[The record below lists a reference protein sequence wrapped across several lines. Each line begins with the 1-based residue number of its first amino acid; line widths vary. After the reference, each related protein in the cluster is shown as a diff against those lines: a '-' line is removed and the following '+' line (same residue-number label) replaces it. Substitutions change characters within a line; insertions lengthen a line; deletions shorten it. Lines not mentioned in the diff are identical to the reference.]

1 MLPRGAGCIKTEWT
15 KSLVRPDTRQSPA
28 MHPSKDPHK
37 NQPQIPPSSDSDSPQ
52 SASSSPKDLYNRI
65 RVRVNGLLVE
75 SRSLLMVRLRS
86 PVNGRLIWM
95 PPGGGL
101 QFGEPL
107 REAAKREMAEETGIR
122 VEVGPLWYIHE
133 LHTTV
138 IHAVEFYYLCSKREG
153 KLKTGSDPEYPEKE
167 QLIEDVS
174 FIPFDELD
182 RPDVYPEHL
191 RTRFALD
198 YRGEQERPANHDA
211 PFTSEEMRSSEEMR
225 YSNKEAHIPKF
236 I

>member
-1 MLPRGAGCIKTEWT
+1 
-15 KSLVRPDTRQSPA
+15 

-37 NQPQIPPSSDSDSPQ
+37 NHPHTPPSSDSESSQSSP
-52 SASSSPKDLYNRI
+52 ASPKDLYNRI

-75 SRSLLMVRLRS
+75 NRSLLMVRLRS

-107 REAAKREMAEETGIR
+107 REAVKREMAEETGIR

-133 LHTTV
+133 LHTTI

-153 KLKTGSDPEYPEKE
+153 ELKTGSDPEYPEKE

-174 FIPFDELD
+174 FMPFDELD

-191 RTRFALD
+191 RTRFAVD
-198 YRGEQERPANHDA
+198 YRREQERPASHDA
-211 PFTSEEMRSSEEMR
+211 SFTREEARSNEEAPLTSDEARPSEMGRFPNEG
-225 YSNKEAHIPKF
+225 AHIPKF